1 MKKTKPVVI
10 FQHLLTPA
18 EKKELGWD
26 VAGFAKRMQ
35 ERFIR
40 VCALRKTPE
49 TMPAVNAP
57 VHIRG

>member
-1 MKKTKPVVI
+1 MKKTKSAVT

-26 VAGFAKRMQ
+26 VSGFAKRMR

-40 VCALRKTPE
+40 VCSLRKTPE

-57 VHIRG
+57 AHVRG